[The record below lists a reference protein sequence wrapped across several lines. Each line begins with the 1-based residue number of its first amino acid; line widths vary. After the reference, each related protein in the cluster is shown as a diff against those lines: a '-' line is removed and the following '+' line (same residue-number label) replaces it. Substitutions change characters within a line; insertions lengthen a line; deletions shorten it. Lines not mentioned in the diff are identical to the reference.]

1 MSCFCQLL
9 IVGSQAGLLAS
20 ALNLYQKK
28 KKSECNFT
36 CIPQRD
42 FVRLTQNNVWVRAL
56 YLLKYFSLSNLNM
69 LVYSLN
75 LTVPTSEVLW
85 MSNSAVYF
93 IC

>member
-1 MSCFCQLL
+1 MQLH
-9 IVGSQAGLLAS
+9 LL
-20 ALNLYQKK
+20 
-28 KKSECNFT
+28 T
-36 CIPQRD
+36 QRG

-56 YLLKYFSLSNLNM
+56 NLLKYFSLSNLNM

-85 MSNSAVYF
+85 MSSSAVGF